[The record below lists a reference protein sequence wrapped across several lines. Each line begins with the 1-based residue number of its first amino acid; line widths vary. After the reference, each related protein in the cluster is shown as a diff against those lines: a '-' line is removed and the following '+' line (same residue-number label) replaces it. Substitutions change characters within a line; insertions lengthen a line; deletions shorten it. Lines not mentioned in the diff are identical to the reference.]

1 MAYIPTREERLA
13 DERAKAESERPKSE
27 AAKLFEWPDDSIV
40 IKCEEKLESQ
50 FDHKIQSI
58 CDYWHDK
65 RRLSEKQK
73 WCLCFFLTEGTS
85 SKSAQPSQARRYDPL
100 DDDDIPF

>member
-1 MAYIPTREERLA
+1 MAFKPTHEERLA
-13 DERAKAESERPKSE
+13 ADAAKPKSE
-27 AAKLFEWPDDSIV
+27 AAKLFDWPDDSIV

-73 WCLCFFLTEGTS
+73 WCLCYFLTEGTS
-85 SKSAQPSQARRYDPL
+85 TKPVDKRYAYSPDDFP
-100 DDDDIPF
+100 DDDIPF